1 MKKLEE
7 ILKGE
12 PKYRLTQCYK
22 AIFYDLISDWQ
33 EATALP
39 ASLREKLA
47 KEFSLE
53 IKSEFF
59 DSVDEKTTKALISL
73 EDDSKIETVLMRH
86 KDDRRTICVS
96 CQVGCPLNCEFCATG
111 QMGFKRNLS
120 SWEIVIQVLIF
131 ARFLEKTGDGNR
143 ISNIVFMGMGEPF
156 LNYENVM
163 EAVRILNGKD
173 AFNIGARHISIST
186 AGITEGIEK
195 FSGEN
200 LQVNLAISL
209 HAPNDNLRNRLMPI
223 NEKYPLKNI
232 FRAVDSYIE
241 KTSRKVMF
249 EYLLIDGVNDSDD
262 LAYDLAELMRKSL
275 YMVNLIPCNS
285 VGVFKPSPS
294 ERVMRFKEI
303 LEREGVNVTQRFR
316 FGRDIKGACG
326 QLAGS
331 KIKHE
336 TL

>member
-22 AIFYDLISDWQ
+22 AIFSDLISDWQ

-47 KEFSLE
+47 KKFPLE

-73 EDDSKIETVLMRH
+73 ENDLKIETVLMRH
-86 KDDRRTICVS
+86 RDNRRTICVS

-111 QMGFKRNLS
+111 QTGFKRNLS
-120 SWEIVIQVLIF
+120 SWEIVNQVLVF

-143 ISNIVFMGMGEPF
+143 ISNVVFMGMGEPF
-156 LNYENVM
+156 LNYENVI
-163 EAVRILNGKD
+163 EAVRILNNKG

-209 HAPNDNLRNRLMPI
+209 HAPNDELRNKLMPI
-223 NEKYPLKNI
+223 NQRYPLQNI
-232 FRAVDSYIE
+232 FDAVDSYIK

-262 LAYDLAELMRKSL
+262 LAYDLAKLMRKLL

-285 VGVFKPSPS
+285 VGIFKPSPS

-326 QLAGS
+326 QLATGRN
-331 KIKHE
+331 
-336 TL
+336 